1 MFWSLFLGLCI
12 LLVVAWVLGWFVF
25 HVAGGV
31 LHILLVVAA
40 IFLIVH
46 FLRGRP

>member
-31 LHILLVVAA
+31 LHILLVAAA
-40 IFLIVH
+40 ILLIVH